1 MYNLDTGVYGKL
13 PFNLRGEDMLRYILK
28 RLLIMMVTLWI
39 IVTLT
44 FVLMV
49 SIPGSPFN
57 SESSSNEIVQA
68 NLEKH
73 YNLDKPYYVQYLLYI
88 KSIVT
93 FDFGPSIKQ
102 KNQSVNDLLSRGFPI
117 SFELGMI
124 TIIVAVIS
132 GVILGIFAAL
142 RHNGVIDYMAMGFAV
157 LGISIP
163 NFILATLFIQ
173 QLAVN
178 FEIFPVAR
186 WSSLKHMVLPVLA
199 LATGPMAII
208 ARLTRSTMLEV
219 LTQDYIKMAKAKGLS
234 PWKIIFKHALRNA
247 LMPVVTIMGTLLA
260 GILTGTFVIEQIF
273 AIPGMGKYF
282 VESINQRDYPVIMG
296 TTVFYSAFL
305 ILMLFLVDI
314 AYGILDPRINVH
326 KGGD

>member
-1 MYNLDTGVYGKL
+1 
-13 PFNLRGEDMLRYILK
+13 MLRYILK
-28 RLLIMMVTLWI
+28 RFAMMVITIWI

-44 FVLMV
+44 FILMV

-57 SESSSNEIVQA
+57 EERGTNETVQA
-68 NLEKH
+68 NLEAH
-73 YNLDKPYYVQYLLYI
+73 YNLDEPYYIQYLLYL

-102 KNQSVNDLLSRGFPI
+102 PTETVNDLLGRGFPI
-117 SFELGMI
+117 SFELGI
-124 TIIVAVIS
+124 VTIIVAVIS
-132 GVILGIFAAL
+132 GIILGIMAAL
-142 RHNGVIDYMAMGFAV
+142 RHNKLIDYAAMSFAV

-163 NFILATLFIQ
+163 NFVLATLLIQ

-178 FEIFPVAR
+178 LQLFPPAT
-186 WSSLKHMVLPVLA
+186 WSSPAHMVLPVIA

-219 LTQDYIKMAKAKGLS
+219 LTQDYIKMARAKGLT
-234 PWKIIFKHALRNA
+234 PWKIVVKHALKNA
-247 LMPVVTIMGTLLA
+247 LMPVVTILGTLLA
-260 GILTGTFVIEQIF
+260 SILTGTFVIEKIF

-305 ILMLFLVDI
+305 IFMLFLVDI
-314 AYGILDPRINVH
+314 AYGFLDPRIKLH
-326 KGGD
+326 KKGGE

>member
-1 MYNLDTGVYGKL
+1 
-13 PFNLRGEDMLRYILK
+13 MLRYILK
-28 RLLIMMVTLWI
+28 RLLIMVITLWI

-57 SESSSNEIVQA
+57 SDQTSNETVQE
-68 NLEKH
+68 NLERH
-73 YNLDKPYYVQYLLYI
+73 YNLDKPYHIQYLLYL
-88 KSIVT
+88 KSIAT
-93 FDFGPSIKQ
+93 LEFGPSIKQ
-102 KNQSVNDLLSRGFPI
+102 PNQTVNDLLGRSFPI
-117 SFELGMI
+117 SFELGMV

-132 GVILGIFAAL
+132 GILLGIIAAL
-142 RHNGVIDYMAMGFAV
+142 RHNGIVDYLAMGVAV

-163 NFILATLFIQ
+163 NFILATLLIQ

-178 FEIFPVAR
+178 AEWFPVAT
-186 WSSLKHMVLPVLA
+186 WSSPAHMVLPVLA

-219 LTQDYIKMAKAKGLS
+219 LTQDYIKMARAKGLN

-282 VESINQRDYPVIMG
+282 VESINHRDYPVIMG
-296 TTVFYSAFL
+296 TTVFYSSFL
-305 ILMLFLVDI
+305 IIMLFLVDI
-314 AYGILDPRINVH
+314 AYGILDPRIKVN
-326 KGGD
+326 KKEGE

>member
-1 MYNLDTGVYGKL
+1 
-13 PFNLRGEDMLRYILK
+13 ML
-28 RLLIMMVTLWI
+28 VTLWI
-39 IVTLT
+39 IITLT
-44 FVLMV
+44 FILMV
-49 SIPGSPFN
+49 NVPGSPFN
-57 SESSSNEIVQA
+57 SDQSSNETIKA
-68 NLEKH
+68 NLEAH
-73 YNLDKPYYVQYLLYI
+73 YNLDAPYHIQYLNYL
-88 KSIVT
+88 KSVAT

-102 KNQSVNDLLSRGFPI
+102 PNQTVNDLLGRGFPI
-117 SFELGMI
+117 SLELGLV
-124 TIIVAVIS
+124 TIAVAVIS
-132 GVILGIFAAL
+132 GIILGIIAAL
-142 RHNGVIDYMAMGFAV
+142 RHNGFIDYMAMGFAV

-163 NFILATLFIQ
+163 NFILATLLIQ

-178 FEIFPVAR
+178 LNLLPPAT
-186 WSSLKHMVLPVLA
+186 WSSPAHMVMPVLA

-219 LTQDYIKMAKAKGLS
+219 LTQDYIKMARAKGLS
-234 PWKIIFKHALRNA
+234 PWKIVFKHALRNA

-314 AYGILDPRINVH
+314 AYGILDPRIKFH
-326 KGGD
+326 KKGGE

>member
-1 MYNLDTGVYGKL
+1 MG
-13 PFNLRGEDMLRYILK
+13 RYILK
-28 RLLIMMVTLWI
+28 RFLIMIVTIWI
-39 IVTLT
+39 ITTLT

-68 NLEKH
+68 NLERH
-73 YNLDKPYYVQYLLYI
+73 YNLDKPYIVQYALYL

-93 FDFGPSIKQ
+93 LDFGPSIKKPDQ
-102 KNQSVNDLLSRGFPI
+102 TVNSLLSRGFPI

-124 TIIVAVIS
+124 TLIVASIS
-132 GVILGIFAAL
+132 GILLGILAAL
-142 RHNGVIDYMAMGFAV
+142 RHNGVIDYLAMGFAV

-163 NFILATLFIQ
+163 NFVLATILIQ

-178 FEIFPVAR
+178 LEIFPVAT
-186 WSSLKHMVLPVLA
+186 WASTKHMVLPTLA
-199 LATGPMAII
+199 LATGPMAVI

-219 LTQDYIKMAKAKGLS
+219 LTQDYIKMARAKGLK
-234 PWKIIFKHALRNA
+234 PWKIVMKHALRNA
-247 LMPVVTIMGTLLA
+247 LMPVVTIMGTLVA
-260 GILTGTFVIEQIF
+260 GILTGTFVIEEIF

-305 ILMLFLVDI
+305 IFMLFIVDI
-314 AYGILDPRINVH
+314 VYGILDPRIKLHRKEGN
-326 KGGD
+326 

>member
-1 MYNLDTGVYGKL
+1 
-13 PFNLRGEDMLRYILK
+13 MLRYILK
-28 RLLIMMVTLWI
+28 RLLIMVITLWI
-39 IVTLT
+39 IITLT
-44 FVLMV
+44 FILMV

-57 SESSSNEIVQA
+57 SERSSNETIQA
-68 NLEKH
+68 NLESH
-73 YNLDKPYYVQYLLYI
+73 YNLDEPYHIQYLLYL

-93 FDFGPSIKQ
+93 FDFGPSIK
-102 KNQSVNDLLSRGFPI
+102 KPDQSVNELLGRGFPI
-117 SFELGMI
+117 SFELGI
-124 TIIVAVIS
+124 VTIIVAVIS
-132 GVILGIFAAL
+132 GIILGIIAAL
-142 RHNGVIDYMAMGFAV
+142 RHNGFIDYMAMGIAV

-163 NFILATLFIQ
+163 NFILATLLIQ

-178 FEIFPVAR
+178 FDIFPVAT
-186 WSSLKHMVLPVLA
+186 WKSPAHMVLPTLA

-219 LTQDYIKMAKAKGLS
+219 LTQDYIKMARAKGLS
-234 PWKIIFKHALRNA
+234 PWKIIIKHALRNA

-305 ILMLFLVDI
+305 IIMLFLVDI
-314 AYGILDPRINVH
+314 AYGILDPRIKVN
-326 KGGD
+326 KQGGE